1 MALDMDDEDDDE
13 DDDDDERREGTSEI
27 RDESFQVRE
36 DTMEEDLELMDN
48 QDDIMI
54 DNNDIMVEK
63 EGADQSIR
71 YYFTF
76 IPLIVDM
83 IVVPMFYHIPFRLD
97 NGDQSERW
105 INESMQPPE
114 EPRRKEGRNQ
124 EVSMIF
130 IPNYRLTRSNHNITK

>member
-1 MALDMDDEDDDE
+1 MALDMDDEDEDE
-13 DDDDDERREGTSEI
+13 QDDERREGTSEI

-36 DTMEEDLELMDN
+36 DTMEEDLELIDN
-48 QDDIMI
+48 QDEIMI
-54 DNNDIMVEK
+54 DNDDIMVEK

-76 IPLIVDM
+76 FGLIVDM
-83 IVVPMFYHIPFRLD
+83 RISSVFYHIPFRLD

-114 EPRRKEGRNQ
+114 EPRRKEEREQ
-124 EVSMIF
+124 EVSVIF
-130 IPNYRLTRSNHNITK
+130 IPNY